1 VAVSDEELTRLAA
14 QVAVERDRVRA
25 LVALVHTLD
34 RMTLELDAARV
45 EIARLRAAVL
55 ALEGARA

>member
-1 VAVSDEELTRLAA
+1 MSDEDLTRLAA
-14 QVAVERDRVRA
+14 QVAVERERVRA

-55 ALEGARA
+55 TLEGRSA

>member
-1 VAVSDEELTRLAA
+1 MSDEELTRLAA

>member
-1 VAVSDEELTRLAA
+1 MSDEELAKLAA
-14 QVAVERDRVRA
+14 QVAVERERVRA

-55 ALEGARA
+55 TLEGARA

>member
-1 VAVSDEELTRLAA
+1 MSAEDLTRLAA

-55 ALEGARA
+55 SLEGARA